1 MPEEEF
7 DYYKA
12 LKDQNYST
20 LLDNQIQLDNARQR
34 ALKNT
39 NVGLAAAGFDSSG
52 YSQLAR
58 QGIESQYLQAF
69 QQNQADAA
77 KDLGD
82 RIANEQ
88 SSQLNNLYA
97 GLEEMYTQDEFDK
110 YLERQGLLKDGVL
123 DQEAFNNRFGEQ
135 NWAQFNSDI
144 GARRDSLSSNQNAT
158 NTPTAASYS
167 QIAENPNAACSD
179 EINFFNSKNFDYIR
193 QNMKNGDCIKLSDN
207 VDDKI
212 HVYYKYE
219 NGQYV
224 PISESEYNKS
234 GGKYWIRSHK
244 GTKDMVV
251 DYNGKTIHE
260 TGATDK
266 GAAASNI
273 MAGILTALTG
283 GLGAVPAFGIAHAT
297 NRGHRDYD
305 PKEVKQNYEEYLKA
319 LRNGN

>member
-12 LKDQNYST
+12 LKDQNYSA

-39 NVGLAAAGFDSSG
+39 NASLAAAGFDSSG
-52 YSQLAR
+52 YGQLAK

-69 QQNQADAA
+69 QQNQVDAA
-77 KDLGD
+77 KDLND

-123 DQEAFNNRFGEQ
+123 NQEAFNNRFGEQ

-144 GARRDSLSSNQNAT
+144 GARRDSFANNSNTQ
-158 NTPTAASYS
+158 TAASS
-167 QIAENPNAACSD
+167 SKIAENANAAYSD
-179 EINFFNSKNFDYIR
+179 EIKYFNSANFDFIR

-207 VDDKI
+207 TDDKV
-212 HVYYKYE
+212 HVYYRYE

-224 PISESEYNKS
+224 PISESEYNKGS
-234 GGKYWIRSHK
+234 HKYWIRSRPN
-244 GTKDMVV
+244 TKYMLV
-251 DYNGKTIHE
+251 DYDGKTIHNSGYE
-260 TGATDK
+260 TAKNANTAGKVAK
-266 GAAASNI
+266 
-273 MAGILTALTG
+273 GILTALTG
-283 GLGAVPAFGIAHAT
+283 GLGALSFIGQ
-297 NRGHRDYD
+297 D
-305 PKEVKQNYEEYLKA
+305 KQDEAVENEKYSENYEDYLKA